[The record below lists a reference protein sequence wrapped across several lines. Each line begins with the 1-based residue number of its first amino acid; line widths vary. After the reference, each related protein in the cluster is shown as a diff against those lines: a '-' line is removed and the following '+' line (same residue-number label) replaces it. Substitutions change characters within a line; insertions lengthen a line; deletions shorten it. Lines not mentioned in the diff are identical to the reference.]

1 MNKQQTPLEKLISD
15 KNRLQERCLLQEQKL
30 NADFTYIQENAAS
43 ILLSGFSALVFPK
56 QKQASP
62 NTGQTAYTKEDQN
75 IESLGLTDILS
86 LGRSMMPVAW
96 DIIKP
101 ILISWGIKKAG
112 SVLSKVLFKKKM

>member
-43 ILLSGFSALVFPK
+43 LLVSGFSALVFPK

-62 NTGQTAYTKEDQN
+62 NTQQTVYSKAGDEIT
-75 IESLGLTDILS
+75 SFGLTDILS
-86 LGRSMMPVAW
+86 LGKSMMPVAW
-96 DIIKP
+96 DILKP

>member
-43 ILLSGFSALVFPK
+43 LLLSGFSALVFPK

-75 IESLGLTDILS
+75 IETLGLTDILS

-101 ILISWGIKKAG
+101 ILISWGIKK
-112 SVLSKVLFKKKM
+112 SRFCFVQSSL

>member
-1 MNKQQTPLEKLISD
+1 MNKQQTPLEQLISD

-43 ILLSGFSALVFPK
+43 LLVSGFSALVFPK

-62 NTGQTAYTKEDQN
+62 NTQQTAYSKAGDEIT
-75 IESLGLTDILS
+75 SFGLTDILS
-86 LGRSMMPVAW
+86 LGKSMMPVAL
-96 DIIKP
+96 DILKP

>member
-15 KNRLQERCLLQEQKL
+15 KNRLQESCRLQEQKL
-30 NADFTYIQENAAS
+30 NADFTYIHENAAS
-43 ILLSGFSALVFPK
+43 LLMSGFSALIFPK

-62 NTGQTAYTKEDQN
+62 NTQQTTYSKADEEIT
-75 IESLGLTDILS
+75 SLGLTDILS
-86 LGRSMMPVAW
+86 LGKSMMPVAW

-112 SVLSKVLFKKKM
+112 SVLTKVLFKKKM